1 MVKTVAFLLPSTSS
15 AQPRL
20 SAPMA
25 ETEQRQRDRQKA
37 PRVNSVTFPA
47 DPYGTP
53 EDPPLEQET
62 FPQILTY
69 STDTGRH

>member
-1 MVKTVAFLLPSTSS
+1 
-15 AQPRL
+15 
-20 SAPMA
+20 MA